1 MSIENSG
8 IYKITNKFNGRI
20 YIGSSVDFVKRW
32 GAHQS
37 DLLHNRHP
45 NQFLQNDYNL
55 CKNKHG
61 TEPLTYEIMEFAG
74 INELL
79 IREQYYIDM
88 YFDDKNNT
96 YNICKTA
103 GNSLGRR
110 PSEATKALWR
120 QQRKGKDMSNATKAS
135 VAARTGVARTEETKR
150 KIKEAHLGVPM
161 SEQAKEK
168 LRRPKTA
175 AHIRKLAAAKQN
187 ICEETKNK
195 IRKARTGTKAT
206 EATKQK
212 MSSMKKGDLNANYGK
227 KMSEKQKRKM
237 RESKAKKHYGDVTFI
252 FTHGKYIRIEVKAIS
267 LTEFMKTKGL
277 ERSGFYDLLAGR
289 LKTHK
294 GWKVIRVLPKDI
306 VCSEHKHSN
315 C

>member
-1 MSIENSG
+1 MSIKKSG

-20 YIGSSVDFVKRW
+20 YFGSSVDFVKRW
-32 GAHQS
+32 SAHQS

-45 NQFLQNDYNL
+45 NQFLQNDYNI

-61 TEPLTYEIMEFAG
+61 SEPLTYEIVEFVG
-74 INELL
+74 VNELL
-79 IREQYYIDM
+79 IREQYYLDM

-135 VAARTGVARTEETKR
+135 IAARTGVPRTEETKR

-168 LRRPKTA
+168 LRRPKTE
-175 AHIRKLAAAKQN
+175 AHIQKLIAAKQN
-187 ICEETKNK
+187 ISDETKNK
-195 IRKARTGTKAT
+195 IRKARTGTKAS
-206 EATKQK
+206 EATKEK
-212 MSSMKKGDLNANYGK
+212 MSSMRKGELNVNYGK
-227 KMSEKQKRKM
+227 KMSEEQKLKM
-237 RESKAKKHYGDVTFI
+237 RESKAKKHYGDATFI
-252 FTHGKYIRIEVKAIS
+252 FTHVENIRIEVKAIN
-267 LTEFMKTKGL
+267 LTEFMKMNGL

-294 GWKVIRVLPKDI
+294 GWKVIRVDNPPTSL
-306 VCSEHKHSN
+306 
-315 C
+315 